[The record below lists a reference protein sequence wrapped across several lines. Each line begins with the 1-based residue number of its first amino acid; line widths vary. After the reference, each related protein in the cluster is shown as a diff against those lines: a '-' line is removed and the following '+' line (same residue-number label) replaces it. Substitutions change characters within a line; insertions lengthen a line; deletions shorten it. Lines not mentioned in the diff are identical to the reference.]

1 MIPSTRSTV
10 SVEDRQAVLS
20 ALRALGGTG
29 TVADVA
35 GRSGL
40 SVGRAEA
47 ALRAVIETHRGHME
61 ATNSGELV
69 YTFPGGVVPRDHIP
83 LPTRI
88 WRAMKAAAVW
98 GFKAWTLVMLAGYS
112 LVFAVLAVVA
122 LVALMAKSDDGWEGG
137 AEILWIPLRILF
149 EVWFWFGIPGLPEPR
164 RPRRLGGKGKDP
176 GPPIPERV
184 FRFIFG
190 PPDTSPSLEEKNRRG
205 TALIRERAGVLSPVD
220 LVRVEGYGLEE
231 AEEELARLTVAL
243 AGDFEVSPKG
253 EVVALFPELV
263 MDSSRLRAREE
274 PAALPPPDRRG
285 RLPAGPTPSTPAPRP
300 VWASVPPVP
309 AFTGNPG
316 GTDAWIVGA
325 NTFNLAASGFVLAG
339 AGAAG
344 AAITTVAGPGPLS
357 AATWILGWIPLTFS
371 ALLFALPVLRI
382 PGWQR
387 RKEKRLQVEARGA
400 VLRLMM
406 EAAERGAAPAL
417 SAELVK
423 ARNPKLDPDRL
434 RKALE
439 QLSSEFEADVEPA
452 PGGVLMHHFRNL
464 PRILDEAEVVR
475 GNRNLTSRQVGEVIY
490 SSDDDPEE
498 AARRE
503 LRRFDLDLD
512 RDRDRGLGRGGEER

>member
-20 ALRALGGTG
+20 ALRALGGTA

-69 YTFPGGVVPRDHIP
+69 YTFSGGVVPRDHIP

-88 WRAMKAAAVW
+88 WRATKAAAVW
-98 GFKAWTLVMLAGYS
+98 GFKAWTLIMLAGYS

-137 AEILWIPLRILF
+137 AEILWIPLRVLF

-190 PPDTSPSLEEKNRRG
+190 PPDTAPSLEERNRRG
-205 TALIRERAGVLSPVD
+205 AALIRERAGVLSPVD
-220 LVRVEGYGLEE
+220 LVRVEGFGLEE
-231 AEEELARLTVAL
+231 AEEEMARLTVAL

-274 PAALPPPDRRG
+274 PVALPPPDRRE
-285 RLPAGPTPSTPAPRP
+285 RLPAPPTSITPAPRP

-325 NTFNLAASGFVLAG
+325 NTFNLAASSFVLAG

-344 AAITTVAGPGPLS
+344 AAITTMAGPGPLS

-371 ALLFALPVLRI
+371 ALLFTLPLLRI

-464 PRILDEAEVVR
+464 PRILEEAEVVR
-475 GNRNLTSRQVGEVIY
+475 GSRDLTSRQVGEVIY

-512 RDRDRGLGRGGEER
+512 RGLGQGGEER